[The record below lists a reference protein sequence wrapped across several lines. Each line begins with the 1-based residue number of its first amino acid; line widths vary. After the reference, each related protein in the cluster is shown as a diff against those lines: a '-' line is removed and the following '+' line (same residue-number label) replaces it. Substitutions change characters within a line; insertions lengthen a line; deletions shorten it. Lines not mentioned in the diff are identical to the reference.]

1 MRFYAFNPLAGGILS
16 GKYKFDQA
24 ATTGRYAQG
33 TVMGSRYSY
42 IHYLGV
48 VVIFRVPTL
57 YDPREFVYWDT
68 GHPRSFTRR

>member
-33 TVMGSRYSY
+33 TVMGSRYRLVRLPAQS
-42 IHYLGV
+42 GV
-48 VVIFRVPTL
+48 MFGL
-57 YDPREFVYWDT
+57 FFVFC
-68 GHPRSFTRR
+68 SS